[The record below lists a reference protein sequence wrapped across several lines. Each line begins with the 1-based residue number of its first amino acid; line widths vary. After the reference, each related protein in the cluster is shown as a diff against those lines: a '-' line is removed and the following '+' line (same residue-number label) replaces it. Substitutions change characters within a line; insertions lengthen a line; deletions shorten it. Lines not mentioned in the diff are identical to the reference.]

1 MRLVLVRHGEA
12 EPLRMRDS
20 ERVLTARGHEQ
31 AVATGAWLGSRLSGP
46 VVLVSSPYQRARE
59 TAGHIRQALPQADF
73 RIVERITPEDDVK
86 TALALLGKIDFVET
100 LVVVS
105 HMPLVAALAGWLSE
119 GCLTGASPFALAE
132 ARVFDVQ
139 ALGASQANLRER
151 FVPAA

>member
-12 EPLRMRDS
+12 EPLRLRDS

-31 AVATGAWLGSRLSGP
+31 AAATGAWLASRLSGP
-46 VVLVSSPYQRARE
+46 VILVSSPYQRARE
-59 TAGHIRQALPQADF
+59 TAGHIRQVLPHADF

-86 TALALLGKIDFVET
+86 TALALLGKIDPVET

-105 HMPLVAALAGWLSE
+105 HMPLVAALACWLSE
-119 GCLTGASPFALAE
+119 GYLSGASPFALAE

-139 ALGASQANLRER
+139 VLGASQANLRER
-151 FVPAA
+151 FVPAV